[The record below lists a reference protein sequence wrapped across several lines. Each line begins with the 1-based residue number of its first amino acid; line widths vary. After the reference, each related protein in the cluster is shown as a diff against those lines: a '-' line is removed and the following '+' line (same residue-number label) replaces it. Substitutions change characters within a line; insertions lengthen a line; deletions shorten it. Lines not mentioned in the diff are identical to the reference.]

1 MNTVF
6 ARTSQRRNRLIA
18 AAGVAAVAIAL
29 SACSTGASPATTSSA
44 DTPVKVVLGWYA
56 DPESGGMYAAEAEG
70 YFKDSNL
77 KVSIQQGGPT
87 VSGTQIVA
95 GGRADIGISDAT
107 SIALAQQQGIP
118 IVAIAAVYQTNP
130 LGVMVHAD
138 SGVSSFADMSG
149 HTFVVQTG
157 QAGTAYLEKTKG
169 LKFTTQTYSGSIANF
184 IANKDLVQQ
193 GWPTNEV
200 YQAKQK
206 GVNTKFFSY
215 ASAGFNPYN
224 DVVFATKAFV
234 KKNPNVVKKF
244 LAASMKGWSA
254 YMGDVKVATTTN
266 DVLKKVNTE
275 QTSQSIWFAW
285 DAQRKY
291 VTAGDGAAQLGVMT
305 MKRWTTV
312 VSQLTDLGILTKK
325 VAPAD
330 LFDSTMLPK
339 VAAPASLPAAP
350 AGSF

>member
-1 MNTVF
+1 MNTVI
-6 ARTSQRRNRLIA
+6 AGTSQRRKRLVAVVVA
-18 AAGVAAVAIAL
+18 AAAAIAL
-29 SACSTGASPATTSSA
+29 SACSTSAGAATTSTA
-44 DTPVKVVLGWYA
+44 ATPVKVVLGWYA
-56 DPESGGMYAAEAEG
+56 DPESGGIYAADAEG

-118 IVAIAAVYQTNP
+118 IVAIGAIYQTNP
-130 LGVMVHAD
+130 VGVMVHAD
-138 SGVSSFADMSG
+138 SGMNSFADMSG

-169 LKFTTQTYSGSIANF
+169 LKFTTEAYTGSIANF

-206 GVNTKFFSY
+206 GVDTKFFSY

-224 DVVFATKAFV
+224 DVMFATKDFV
-234 KKNPNVVKKF
+234 KKNPAVVKKF
-244 LAASMKGWSA
+244 LAATMKGWAA
-254 YMGDVKVATTTN
+254 YMGDIKVASTTN
-266 DVLKKVNTE
+266 DELKKVNTE

-291 VTAGDGAAQLGVMT
+291 ITDGEGATQLGAMT
-305 MKRWTTV
+305 VKRWTTV

-325 VAPAD
+325 IAPAD

-339 VAAPASLPAAP
+339 VAAPASLPVAP